1 MNNKTKA
8 LVGTG
13 ILTAIVIVLQT
24 LASGIKLGPFSI
36 TLVLVPII
44 VGAALYGAK
53 TGAWL
58 GFVFGVVVLIHDA
71 AAFLAINTPGTI
83 ITCLLKGILAG
94 LASAVVYKLF
104 ANKNKWV
111 AVFSAAIVCPVVNTG
126 VFLLGCLIFFYSTI
140 QEWATGAGFG
150 SAGAYMIFG
159 LAGLNFLTELV
170 VNIVLAPAVLRIIDV
185 VTKSKKKA

>member
-1 MNNKTKA
+1 MNEKTKA

-13 ILTAIVIVLQT
+13 ILTAIVIVLQ
-24 LASGIKLGPFSI
+24 LLVSGIRLGPFSI

-53 TGAWL
+53 SGAWL
-58 GFVFGVVVLIHDA
+58 GFVFGVVVLCTDA
-71 AAFLAINTPGTI
+71 GLFLAINAWGTVA
-83 ITCLLKGILAG
+83 TCLLKGILAG
-94 LASAVVYKLF
+94 LASAAVYKLL
-104 ANKNKWV
+104 ANKNKWA
-111 AVFSAAIVCPVVNTG
+111 AVFSSAIVCPIVNTG

-150 SAGAYMIFG
+150 SVGAYMILG
-159 LAGLNFLTELV
+159 LVGLNFLVEAGI
-170 VNIVLAPAVLRIIDV
+170 NIVLGSAIVRIIDV